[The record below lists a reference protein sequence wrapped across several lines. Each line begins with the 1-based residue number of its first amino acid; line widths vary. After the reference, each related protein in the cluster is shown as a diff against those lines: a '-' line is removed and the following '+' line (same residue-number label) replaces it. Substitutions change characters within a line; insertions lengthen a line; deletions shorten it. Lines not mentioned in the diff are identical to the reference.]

1 MKLKSKKM
9 AVLAMAVVLAA
20 MGMEVQA
27 AKSKA
32 KGTLSGVV
40 NINEASVAQLT
51 MLPGI
56 GEARAKTI
64 REYAQ
69 THPFKSV
76 EELGVIKGIGE
87 KGLAKL
93 RPFAAVSGP
102 TTAKWE
108 KTTAAAKPVQAS
120 LPQ

>member
-1 MKLKSKKM
+1 MKLKSKRM

-20 MGMEVQA
+20 MGMEVEA
-27 AKSKA
+27 AKGKA

-40 NINEASVAQLT
+40 NINEAGVAQLT

-76 EELGVIKGIGE
+76 EELVVIKGIGE

-93 RPFAAVSGP
+93 KPFVSVSGP

-108 KTTAAAKPVQAS
+108 KATATVKPVQAA